1 MSEPVTATETRT
13 AQLVMLDQQLAL
25 SAYLQALLRPAQV
38 EVVTEAEVVPVVVA
52 EPENIPAAVPEASSV
67 EGLAATVSDSLE
79 LEIQTETAP
88 ASAPGLASAY
98 PDWAQGEFQCLLFRV
113 AGLTL
118 ALPLAKLNGVMPW
131 DAAAVTSLPNHQP
144 WFLGLREHL
153 GHQVKLIDV
162 AKVILPPERW
172 PQACAEAEEGTDTGS
187 YGKVILIDDGRWGL
201 VCSEVAEVITLSNE
215 AVKWRKREGVQA
227 GSRPWLSGTVIDRM
241 CALIDSDAFA
251 GMLGG
256 DGPLIA

>member
-1 MSEPVTATETRT
+1 MNEPVTATETCS

-25 SAYLQALLRPAQV
+25 SAYLQALLRPAP
-38 EVVTEAEVVPVVVA
+38 EAVVA
-52 EPENIPAAVPEASSV
+52 EAEAVPA
-67 EGLAATVSDSLE
+67 LATGAETTPVAIPETSLAEEVTTTVSDKGE
-79 LEIQTETAP
+79 LESPQE
-88 ASAPGLASAY
+88 SAPVPAAAAMAY

-118 ALPLAKLNGVMPW
+118 ALPLARLNGVMPW
-131 DAAAVTSLPNHQP
+131 DAAAVTAMPNHQP

-172 PQACAEAEEGTDTGS
+172 PQTGS
-187 YGKVILIDDGRWGL
+187 DADAQAYGKVILIDDGRWGL
-201 VCSEVAEVITLSNE
+201 VCSEVAEVIVLSHE
-215 AVKWRKREGVQA
+215 AVKWRKRESCRA
-227 GSRPWLSGTVIDRM
+227 GSRPWLAGTVIDHM
-241 CALIDSDAFA
+241 CALIDSDVFA

-256 DGPLIA
+256 DGPEPA